1 VPVSRD
7 AQRSAWREAN
17 TSGLRLDARHALRC
31 ASRLTEEL
39 HGNDSE
45 HPMTHP
51 WHDVIPGKNLPA
63 ESAASEASCGR
74 VDLAGCA
81 QRPYN
86 QGVESF
92 PVDGVA

>member
-1 VPVSRD
+1 
-7 AQRSAWREAN
+7 
-17 TSGLRLDARHALRC
+17 
-31 ASRLTEEL
+31 
-39 HGNDSE
+39 
-45 HPMTHP
+45 MTHP